1 MYKTDIPLDMKEAAV
16 IERRKNA
23 EAARKSRIFDSQKRT
38 IGVDLAALES
48 QVKERKAREN
58 DEKLRHDAYAG
69 LMIRNDQTAQLL
81 DGNAE
86 RTRLAINKDVQNYRD
101 LEQSFESRREFDLN
115 DPNMLKK
122 MQPLGNNAHGVSS
135 LQSFIGEDISQ
146 KERKTLQ
153 QEQIREWSLALQSEK
168 QNSENDRKLQDRMH
182 ELKRIELDNKALE
195 LQSIEESE
203 RKKQVENLK
212 DFNKRLAAEQAL
224 MREAQANEEQAANA
238 YEIRNQVL
246 GDMLTENAD
255 VSRSAFGEHRVIPD
269 RWKGMSDLQIQN
281 IREEQEKQ
289 RLENI
294 KKAEQAKDKANQWDL
309 QKNSQAKAGILLE
322 RQAARQTREMRKQLD
337 AENAALANQQKA
349 TRRFYDQELY
359 TNVPTDDYFTQFN
372 TCTR

>member
-1 MYKTDIPLDMKEAAV
+1 MYKTDLPLDLKEAAV

-38 IGVDLAALES
+38 IGVDLAALEQ
-48 QVKERKAREN
+48 QVQERKAREN

-81 DGNAE
+81 EANAE

-101 LEQSFESRREFDLN
+101 LEQKFEGRREFDLN
-115 DPNMLKK
+115 DPAYLKK
-122 MQPLGNNAHGVSS
+122 MQPLGQNVHGVSS

-146 KERKTLQ
+146 KDRKLLQ

-168 QNSENDRKLQDRMH
+168 QNSENDKQLQDRMH
-182 ELKRIELDNKALE
+182 ELKRIELDNKACELE
-195 LQSIEESE
+195 RIEKME
-203 RKKQVENLK
+203 KDFQVANLK
-212 DFNKRLAAEQAL
+212 EFNQRLAAEQNL
-224 MREAQANEEQAANA
+224 QRQAQQNEEQAANSL
-238 YEIRNQVL
+238 EIRNQIL
-246 GDMLTENAD
+246 GDMLTENPD
-255 VSRSAFGEHRVIPD
+255 VARSAFGPHRVIPD
-269 RWKGMSDLQIQN
+269 RWKGMSNDEIQS
-281 IREEQEKQ
+281 IRQEQENQ

-294 KKAEQAKDKANQWDL
+294 RKAEQAKDKANQWDL

-322 RQAARQTREMRKQLD
+322 RQNARQTREMRKQLD
-337 AENAALANQQKA
+337 AENAALAKQQQA

-359 TNVPTDDYFTQFN
+359 TNVPSEDYYKQFN